1 MKQISFLIICL
12 LFTLNAWCQLTAL
25 QDKITLKTGDVYV
38 GEIVVKTD
46 DLIMIKTKDGSK
58 FQFQVS
64 EISKIEEALLSLWGK
79 IDELKYIEVGVN
91 YDLAA
96 KSFDICL
103 ISHFESVDQLDAY
116 RIHPEHLKVAKLIGQ
131 HAVERAAVDY
141 EF

>member
-1 MKQISFLIICL
+1 MINHVVLFKLKKYDSESEKQ
-12 LFTLNAWCQLTAL
+12 
-25 QDKITLKTGDVYV
+25 
-38 GEIVVKTD
+38 
-46 DLIMIKTKDGSK
+46 
-58 FQFQVS
+58 S

-79 IDELKYIEVGVN
+79 INELKYIEVGVN